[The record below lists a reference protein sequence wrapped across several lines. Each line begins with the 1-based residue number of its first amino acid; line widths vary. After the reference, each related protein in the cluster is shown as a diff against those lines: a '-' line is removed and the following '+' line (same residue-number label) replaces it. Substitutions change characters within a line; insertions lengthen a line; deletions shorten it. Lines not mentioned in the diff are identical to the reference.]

1 MRVSEVMKAA
11 VLFGR
16 DDLRVVEAPVPK
28 PEKDELLIRVHA
40 CGICG
45 TDPHIISNG
54 WRGQPPFGEYIPGHE
69 YAGEVVRLGES
80 VDEFKIGDRVAS
92 EPATGCNRCE
102 NCVRGLYTI
111 CLNYGNRKRGHR
123 HIGFTANGGYA
134 EYTVAPV
141 RCLHPIPD
149 NITYE
154 EATMVTTAGTSLWGI
169 ERIGGIGGGDSVVVI
184 GPGAIG
190 LIAQQAAKAFGAGQV
205 IVTGT
210 RDSRLE
216 LAKRLG
222 ADHTINVRRED
233 PVAKVNELTG
243 GLGADIV
250 LWCAQSPESAAQAV
264 QMAKLS
270 GATVIAIDIH
280 ESKLKAAE
288 SLGADYTINSRSKN
302 VPAEVRRLEG
312 ERGVDV
318 AYEFVGRTET
328 MNDALNIL
336 ARGGKLVFVGYSEDK
351 LTLDPRRL
359 VGGEFQVV
367 GSRASSIYETIEV
380 VKLVREG
387 KFRLE
392 PLITHRLP
400 LDKINDGLD
409 LVRRGEAIRAVVMP

>member
-1 MRVSEVMKAA
+1 VGEPLLVEDVDRPSISPREVLVRV
-11 VLFGR
+11 
-16 DDLRVVEAPVPK
+16 RV
-28 PEKDELLIRVHA
+28 
-40 CGICG
+40 CGICH
-45 TDPHIISNG
+45 TDLHFIDEGLIKPG
-54 WRGQPPFGEYIPGHE
+54 KIPQIMGHE
-69 YAGEVVRLGES
+69 AAGDVVEVGREVEE
-80 VDEFKIGDRVAS
+80 VMVGDRVLIHFYFS
-92 EPATGCNRCE
+92 CGECYYCLRGRE
-102 NCVRGLYTI
+102 SLCVSPDFSRF
-111 CLNYGNRKRGHR
+111 
-123 HIGFTANGGYA
+123 GFTTDGGYA
-134 EYTVAPV
+134 EYAKAPARRVVKLPDEVPYEAGILADAGSTAYHAVREVGKVKLGDTVAIV
-141 RCLHPIPD
+141 
-149 NITYE
+149 
-154 EATMVTTAGTSLWGI
+154 GS
-169 ERIGGIGGGDSVVVI
+169 GGV
-184 GPGAIG
+184 G
-190 LIAQQAAKAFGAGQV
+190 LC
-205 IVTGT
+205 T
-210 RDSRLE
+210 L
-216 LAKRLG
+216 
-222 ADHTINVRRED
+222 
-233 PVAKVNELTG
+233 
-243 GLGADIV
+243 
-250 LWCAQSPESAAQAV
+250 

-288 SLGADYTINSRSKN
+288 SLGADHTINSRSKN

-336 ARGGKLVFVGYSEDK
+336 ARRGKLVFVGYSEDK

-392 PLITHRLP
+392 PLITHKLP

>member
-1 MRVSEVMKAA
+1 MKGSAMRVSEVMKAA

-141 RCLHPIPD
+141 RCLHPIPG

-243 GLGADIV
+243 GLGADVV

-264 QMAKLS
+264 QMAKLGS
-270 GATVIAIDIH
+270 GRISLIGIPEGGKIEIDGARVVTGNITLAGSRGEGGWSCRRAIQLMAQGRIRTKEMITHVFPLDQ
-280 ESKLKAAE
+280 
-288 SLGADYTINSRSKN
+288 INR
-302 VPAEVRRLEG
+302 AFEVFTKREG
-312 ERGVDV
+312 
-318 AYEFVGRTET
+318 
-328 MNDALNIL
+328 DAL
-336 ARGGKLVFVGYSEDK
+336 KV
-351 LTLDPRRL
+351 
-359 VGGEFQVV
+359 
-367 GSRASSIYETIEV
+367 V
-380 VKLVREG
+380 VK
-387 KFRLE
+387 
-392 PLITHRLP
+392 P
-400 LDKINDGLD
+400 
-409 LVRRGEAIRAVVMP
+409 